1 MECTYSNTAEVQQ
14 AIKELKIK
22 TNSKFSVCSTQGSFD
37 KQGIYICLFM
47 YQSVCLSVYL
57 SVDLSIYISIHPSIC
72 LSVCLSI
79 YLQWTS
85 LKRTLTGQK
94 FLSTLERCRL
104 GEVQTEKFPNLRY
117 SCFTLDPLSHGLLLP
132 FIWLWECGMV
142 KKK

>member
-1 MECTYSNTAEVQQ
+1 MCNNYEIAKVSKRLSIRSSDNQRGNTDFFETNLFLDIEKVECTYSNTAEVQQ

-37 KQGIYICLFM
+37 KQSIYICLFM

-79 YLQWTS
+79 YLQ
-85 LKRTLTGQK
+85 
-94 FLSTLERCRL
+94 
-104 GEVQTEKFPNLRY
+104 
-117 SCFTLDPLSHGLLLP
+117 
-132 FIWLWECGMV
+132 
-142 KKK
+142 